1 VPGKKENNFLA
12 QPKNVVSRGTD
23 VWAGCFFFT
32 FLGGVVVVCSSQ
44 QMMKA
49 ILSGLALSSLAHG
62 LNQESTVVGKKETSV
77 TVSKSQF
84 CSSQIFLLPM

>member
-1 VPGKKENNFLA
+1 
-12 QPKNVVSRGTD
+12 
-23 VWAGCFFFT
+23 
-32 FLGGVVVVCSSQ
+32 
-44 QMMKA
+44 MMKA

-84 CSSQIFLLPM
+84 CPSQIFLLPM